1 MNNKLPVYPPLLT
14 TAERDALPAS
24 LRKVEARIYNTTT
37 GQDEKW
43 NGAAWVAVSSGGG
56 SVTPLNYLAPPADN
70 DTARQAFLVALQTDL
85 IAKGLM
91 TAPPSY
97 VISGQV
103 TGSIQNGISVELRD
117 NGTNALLDTVTT
129 NGSGNYTFPA
139 RVAGTYKVIPVL
151 AGYVFTPTNA
161 VIALSS
167 NTTQNFTSA
176 VDLGSAEVSPT
187 HVLVM
192 SSNAARAMKK
202 TPRGMETDTFGN
214 VAGNAFYGQ
223 LYYNSRYFLPGYT
236 AFRLYSY
243 SESGGVFTIRM
254 QLNTADPSIN
264 VGNPYKVFVSSAG
277 KIAIMGGSSIRFGT
291 YNNVTETFTPG
302 NLVNIGVFMNDAVFL
317 NDKIYIVS
325 NWGGTP
331 ARNLTIIDM
340 VTETVTTQNV
350 AAFSGSNISNIG
362 AGDGKLLV
370 GTGSQ
375 SAVIDAATFAQV
387 GSTVVL
393 GATQLGRTAF
403 SSGRFWL
410 THGANLRWINASNA
424 ATGLATFTS
433 SPAPGALHGVVA
445 DANFVYAA
453 DNGNGRLYTVD
464 SATAQENGSS
474 VVAMGGTGIAYL
486 KN

>member
-1 MNNKLPVYPPLLT
+1 MKPSQIYAAVKDLLVELAGVNLVFDDDNKQ
-14 TAERDALPAS
+14 
-24 LRKVEARIYNTTT
+24 I
-37 GQDEKW
+37 GI
-43 NGAAWVAVSSGGG
+43 SSPGG
-56 SVTPLNYLAPPADN
+56 SFTPMSYIAPPATNSDA
-70 DTARQAFLVALQTDL
+70 DQQAYLLAHQAEM
-85 IAKGLM
+85 ISKGIM
-91 TAPPSY
+91 SAPPTY
-97 VISGQV
+97 TISGQV
-103 TGSIQNGISVELRD
+103 TGAIQSGITMELRE
-117 NGTNALLDTVTT
+117 NVSNIFVGSVTT
-129 NGSGNYTFPA
+129 NGSGNYTFTPV
-139 RVAGTYKVIPVL
+139 VAGTYKVVPIL
-151 AGYVFTPTNA
+151 TGYIFTPTA
-161 VIALSS
+161 PIISLSA

-187 HVLVM
+187 HVLLM

-202 TPRGMETDTFGN
+202 TPRGMEADTFGN

-236 AFRLYSY
+236 ASRLYSY

-340 VTETVTTQNV
+340 VAETVTTQNV

-375 SAVIDAATFAQV
+375 SAVIDATTFAQV
-387 GSTVVL
+387 GSTITL

-410 THGANLRWINASNA
+410 THGANLRWVNASNA

-433 SPAPGALHGVVA
+433 PPAPGALHGVVA

-474 VVAMGGTGIAYL
+474 VLALGGTGIAYL